1 MTTYSIYARPDDRGA
16 ADAIFLPDGFSW
28 RAFVFTWVWALWN
41 RMWIVALLAL
51 SVMLIATALPTVPQ
65 FLLSL
70 AVSLVMGLH
79 GNDLLGWSLT
89 RRRYAEIALSNGA
102 SLEEAELRF
111 YAGDADVPAHHAPTV
126 LPAAHDVLGLF
137 GARS

>member
-1 MTTYSIYARPDDRGA
+1 
-16 ADAIFLPDGFSW
+16 
-28 RAFVFTWVWALWN
+28 
-41 RMWIVALLAL
+41 MWIVALLAL
-51 SVMLIATALPTVPQ
+51 SVMLIASALPTVPQ

-89 RRRYAEIALSNGA
+89 RRKYAEIALSNGA

-111 YAGDADVPAHHAPTV
+111 YAGDADVAAHHAPAV

>member
-28 RAFVFTWVWALWN
+28 KAFVFTWVWALWN
-41 RMWIVALLAL
+41 RMWIVAGLAL
-51 SVMLIATALPTVPQ
+51 SVMLIASAFQPAAV
-65 FLLSL
+65 LLSL
-70 AVSLVMGLH
+70 GSPVMGLLAMICWA
-79 GNDLLGWSLT
+79 GALN
-89 RRRYAEIALSNGA
+89 RRKYAEIGLSNGG

-111 YAGDADVPAHHAPTV
+111 YAGGADAPKPVAPMPAT
-126 LPAAHDVLGLF
+126 HDVLGLF